1 MLSRNLNL
9 LRFSSKNAANRALFV
24 NRTTTISTYCDRHIG
39 PQSDRND
46 YNIMLERV
54 GYKSMD
60 GLLEDTI
67 PSHIRL
73 SDEEM
78 NEMSSVIGRD
88 GKSESDALKEL
99 KDKMSNNIC
108 NKSYIGMGYYDTLT
122 PTPILRNII
131 ENPSWYTPY
140 TPYQAEIAQGRLEM
154 LLNFQTMIKDIVGK
168 EISNASLL
176 DESTACAEAMTMC
189 LNMSKKKFKDDQEAI
204 FLVSEN
210 CHPQN
215 IAVIKQRAEPVGIK
229 INVISDDKFESE
241 LKNNADL
248 IFGAIIQYPNTYGNV
263 YNNLQSLVDL
273 AHNNG
278 ISMIASTDLFACS
291 VLKPPGEYGIDIVV
305 GSAQRFGVPLGY
317 GGPHAAFLACDDAN
331 VRKMPGRLIGITKD
345 SRNKPALRMAL
356 QTREQFIRRDKA
368 TSNICTAQAL
378 LANVAAAYGVYHG
391 PNGIKSIAQKIH
403 LYTKIL
409 SNGITQKLKCCE
421 NMNKV
426 YFDTVTFKINPNTIK
441 NNSAQTILNLGYE
454 NGVNF
459 RPIDEQ
465 SLSISID
472 ETTSLDDINKIFEI
486 FNNSMNNPTKLPN
499 TDELIEIC
507 ENENLYKDDNI
518 NRTTPF
524 MQHET
529 FNTHHC
535 ETAMM
540 RYLYDLERRDLGLN
554 TAMIPLGSCTM
565 KLNSASV
572 MIPVT
577 WNTVNNIHPF
587 APQQQTKGYESLI
600 REMEDMLASVT
611 GFDAISLQ
619 PNSGAAGEYTGLL
632 TIREYHKQ
640 RGEEFRNICLI
651 PTSAHGTN
659 PASAAMCGY
668 KIVAIKC
675 DSQGYIDMVDLKQKA
690 EQHANE
696 LGACMIT
703 YPSTHGVFEDNI
715 IDLCDIIHKN
725 GGMVYMDGANL
736 QAQLTK
742 TSPGKI
748 GADVCHLN
756 LHKTFCI
763 PHGGGGPGLGPI
775 GVNNKLKPYL
785 PSHPIIDNAPNS
797 TNSIGP
803 ISAAPFSSASILTI
817 PWMYIKMMGF
827 NGLEKAT
834 ATSIL
839 AANYMAKRLENHYKI
854 LYRRNGLA
862 AHEFIIDCRHFYK
875 KTPDS
880 KKKDDYIYKIE
891 AEDIAKRLMDYSFH
905 APTMSWPVVNTL
917 MVEPTESEPLEELDR
932 FCDAMIGI
940 RKEIQ
945 DVEENN
951 VNIDDSPLRHSP
963 HTIDTVTS
971 DDWNKKYS
979 RKEAAVNP
987 YKSYWPSVGRVNN
1000 PYGDLNKIC
1009 ACPSVE
1015 DLVKIQ
1021 QTQEDAA
1028 TKSIEN

>member
-1 MLSRNLNL
+1 MLSRTLFK
-9 LRFSSKNAANRALFV
+9 RSSRTLYIINNHRAVSSYLE
-24 NRTTTISTYCDRHIG
+24 RHVG
-39 PQSDRND
+39 PQKSKDE
-46 YNIMLERV
+46 YNIMLKTV
-54 GYKSMD
+54 GYKSMND
-60 GLLEDTI
+60 LLSDTI

-73 SDEEM
+73 NKDEM
-78 NEMSSVIGRD
+78 DYISSTIGPT
-88 GKSESDALKEL
+88 GKSEYAALNEL
-99 KDKMSNNIC
+99 KDKMNKNIVH
-108 NKSYIGMGYYDTLT
+108 KSYIGMGYYDTLT

-189 LNMSKKKFKDDQEAI
+189 LNMSKKKFKDNEEPI
-204 FLVSEN
+204 FLISEN

-215 IAVIKQRAEPVGIK
+215 ISVIQQRAEPVGIQ
-229 INVISDDKFESE
+229 INVISDDKFEKE
-241 LKNNADL
+241 LTNKNV
-248 IFGAIIQYPNTYGNV
+248 FGALIQFPNTYGSV
-263 YNNLQSLVDL
+263 LENLESLVET
-273 AHNNG
+273 AHSNG
-278 ISMIASTDLFACS
+278 VSFVASTDLFACS
-291 VLKPPGEYGIDIVV
+291 LLKPPGEYGIDIVT

-317 GGPHAAFLACDDAN
+317 GGPHAAFLACDDKN

-391 PNGIKSIAQKIH
+391 PQGIKRIAQKIH

-409 SNGITQKLKCCE
+409 SYGLTEKLKCCE
-421 NMNKV
+421 NINNT
-426 YFDTVTFKINPNTIK
+426 YFDTITIKINPSMIK
-441 NNSAQTILNLGYE
+441 NKSASTIINQGYE
-454 NGVNF
+454 NGINF
-459 RPIDEQ
+459 RVIDDEYIG
-465 SLSISID
+465 ISID
-472 ETTSLDDINKIFEI
+472 ETTSLNDINQI
-486 FNNSMNNPTKLPN
+486 FNVFIKSMNDGNKITIDANDLI
-499 TDELIEIC
+499 DECDKMNII
-507 ENENLYKDDNI
+507 DDNNI
-518 NRTTPF
+518 GRSTDF
-524 MQHET
+524 MEHET
-529 FNTHHC
+529 FNTYHS
-535 ETAMM
+535 ETSLM
-540 RYLYDLERRDLGLN
+540 RYLYSLERKDLGLN

-572 MIPVT
+572 MLPVT

-587 APQQQTKGYESLI
+587 APLQQTKGYLSLI
-600 REMEDMLASVT
+600 KEMESWLSAIT
-611 GFDAISLQ
+611 GFDAVSLQ

-640 RGEEFRNICLI
+640 RNELHRNICLI

-675 DSQGYIDMVDLKQKA
+675 DNAGYIDMVDLKQKA
-690 EQHANE
+690 EQHKSE

-715 IDLCDIIHKN
+715 MELCNIIHEN
-725 GGMVYMDGANL
+725 GGLVYMDGANL
-736 QAQLTK
+736 QAQLTN
-742 TSPGKI
+742 TTPGKI

-785 PSHPIIDNAPNS
+785 PSHPIIDNAPDS
-797 TNSIGP
+797 DKSIGP
-803 ISAAPFSSASILTI
+803 VSAAPYSSASILTI

-827 NGLEKAT
+827 DGLQEAT
-834 ATSIL
+834 SISIL

-862 AHEFIIDCRHFYK
+862 AHEFIIDCRDFK
-875 KTPDS
+875 KKRPDS
-880 KKKDDYIYKIE
+880 TKKDDYIYKIE
-891 AEDIAKRLMDYSFH
+891 AEDVAKRLMDYSFH

-917 MVEPTESEPLEELDR
+917 MVEPTESEPLSELDR
-932 FCDAMIGI
+932 FCDAMIEI
-940 RKEIQ
+940 RKEI
-945 DVEENN
+945 EEIENG
-951 VNIDDSPLRHSP
+951 NIDVDNSPLRNAP
-963 HTIDTVTS
+963 HTIDTVLN
-971 DDWNKKYS
+971 DNWNKNYS
-979 RKEAAVNP
+979 RETAVVDP

-1000 PYGDLNKIC
+1000 AYGDVNKIC

-1021 QTQEDAA
+1021 QEEE
-1028 TKSIEN
+1028 KEKMMENV

>member
-1 MLSRNLNL
+1 MLS
-9 LRFSSKNAANRALFV
+9 KNILFKQRPISLFV
-24 NRTTTISTYCDRHIG
+24 NRKSISTYCDRHIG
-39 PQSDRND
+39 PQFDTND
-46 YNIMLERV
+46 HKIMLEKV
-54 GYKSMD
+54 GYKSID
-60 GLLEDTI
+60 DLIADTI

-73 SDEEM
+73 NKDEM
-78 NEMSSVIGRD
+78 DHMSSIIGKD
-88 GKSESDALKEL
+88 GKSESNALKEL
-99 KDKMSNNIC
+99 KDKMNNNII

-189 LNMSKKKFKDDQEAI
+189 LNMSKKKFKQDQCPI
-204 FLVSEN
+204 FLVSDN

-229 INVISDDKFESE
+229 INVISDDKFENE
-241 LKNNADL
+241 LKNNGDL
-248 IFGAIIQYPNTYGNV
+248 IFGAIIQYPNTFGNI
-263 YNNLQSLVDL
+263 YNNLQSLVDI

-278 ISMIASTDLFACS
+278 ILMIASTDLFACS
-291 VLKPPGEYGIDIVV
+291 ILKPPGEYGIDIVV
-305 GSAQRFGVPLGY
+305 GSAQRFGVPLGF
-317 GGPHAAFLACDDAN
+317 GGPHAAFLACDDLN
-331 VRKMPGRLIGITKD
+331 IRKMPGRLIGITKD

-378 LANVAAAYGVYHG
+378 LANVAAAYAVYHG
-391 PNGIKSIAQKIH
+391 PNGIKKIANKIH

-409 SNGITQKLKCCE
+409 SYGITQELKCCE
-421 NMNKV
+421 NINKL
-426 YFDTVTFKINPNTIK
+426 YFDTVTFKINPNIIK
-441 NNSAQTILNLGYE
+441 NNTTETILNIGYE
-454 NGVNF
+454 NGINL
-459 RPIDEQ
+459 RPINNET
-465 SLSISID
+465 LSISID
-472 ETTSLDDINKIFEI
+472 ETTSLNDINNIFKV
-486 FNNSMNNPTKLPN
+486 FNNSMNNPIINEPN
-499 TDELIEIC
+499 ANDLIEIC
-507 ENENLYKDDNI
+507 TKNNNLTDDIIRNS
-518 NRTTPF
+518 NF
-524 MQHET
+524 MEHET
-529 FNTHHC
+529 FNTYHC
-535 ETAMM
+535 ETSLM
-540 RYLYDLERRDLGLN
+540 RYLYQLERKDLGLN
-554 TAMIPLGSCTM
+554 TAMMPLGSCTM

-577 WNTVNNIHPF
+577 WDKVNNIHPF
-587 APQQQTKGYESLI
+587 APNEQTKGYQSLI
-600 REMEDMLASVT
+600 NDMENMLASIT

-619 PNSGAAGEYTGLL
+619 PNSGAAGEYTGLS
-632 TIREYHKQ
+632 TIRQYHKQ
-640 RGEEFRNICLI
+640 RNEEFRNICLI

-675 DSQGYIDMVDLKQKA
+675 DSQGYIDMIDLKQKA
-690 EQHANE
+690 EQHKNE

-715 IDLCDIIHKN
+715 IELCDIIHKN
-725 GGMVYMDGANL
+725 GGLVYMDGANL

-742 TSPGKI
+742 TSPAKI

-785 PSHPIIDNAPNS
+785 PSHPMIENGSDNGDA
-797 TNSIGP
+797 IGP
-803 ISAAPFSSASILTI
+803 VSAAPYSSASILTI

-834 ATSIL
+834 STSIL

-875 KTPDS
+875 KNVDS

-917 MVEPTESEPLEELDR
+917 MVEPTESEPLQELDR

-940 RKEIQ
+940 RKEIE
-945 DVEENN
+945 DVEND
-951 VNIDDSPLRHSP
+951 NININDSPLRNSP
-963 HTIDTVTS
+963 HTIDTLIS
-971 DDWNKKYS
+971 DNWDKKYS
-979 RKEAAVNP
+979 RKEASVNP

-1021 QTQEDAA
+1021 QAEQDA
-1028 TKSIEN
+1028 KSMEN